1 MLKKMAGD
9 EGSCSW
15 VQSKFTL
22 CLNELSV
29 CLLLPAELC
38 ERRKDTWKSCLVLL
52 IIHVLFRRKRLI
64 FYFPYT
70 FEYLPV

>member
-9 EGSCSW
+9 KGSCSW

-38 ERRKDTWKSCLVLL
+38 ERRKDTRKSCLVL
-52 IIHVLFRRKRLI
+52 IVHILFRRKRLV